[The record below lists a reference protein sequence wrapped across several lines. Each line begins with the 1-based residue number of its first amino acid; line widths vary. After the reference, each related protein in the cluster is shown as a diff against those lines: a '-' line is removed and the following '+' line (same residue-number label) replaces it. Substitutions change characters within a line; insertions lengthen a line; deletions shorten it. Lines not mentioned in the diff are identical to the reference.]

1 MRAVFL
7 DRDGVINELVPDPVD
22 GRPESPI
29 RADDVELAPRAVDGL
44 RVLRSAGLL
53 LIVVSNQP
61 AAAKGKATL
70 EDLEAVHDRVRA
82 LLARAGV
89 ELDGWRYCHHHPDG
103 IVPELTGDC
112 PCRKPRPGMLLDAAR
127 ERSIDLPKSWMV
139 GDSDADIDAGRAAG
153 CRTVLVGHRASGHRR
168 SGSVRPDHHAHNL
181 FAAATLVLDQGQ
193 ARSNAP
199 SRHASR

>member
-7 DRDGVINELVPDPVD
+7 DRDGVITEPVPDPVD
-22 GRPESPI
+22 GRPESPS

-61 AAAKGKATL
+61 AAAKGKASL
-70 EDLEAVHDRVRA
+70 EDLEAVHERVRA

-103 IVPELTGDC
+103 VVPELTADC

-127 ERSIDLPKSWMV
+127 ERSIELPESWMV
-139 GDSDADIDAGRAAG
+139 GDSDADIGAGRAAG
-153 CRTVLVGHRASGHRR
+153 CRTVLVEHPGSGHRR
-168 SGSVRPDHHAHNL
+168 SAAVRPDHYARDL
-181 FAAATLVLDQGQ
+181 CAAATLVLDEGLV
-193 ARSNAP
+193 RSKAP
-199 SRHASR
+199 SRPASR